1 MNGIP
6 LKASRTSKS
15 TAFHLK
21 PPNMFSKILNVSSQ
35 LIINTARQMK
45 KIKYTNPP
53 KNIREA
59 IKQSEVIEDFLPPP
73 DRLVLK
79 EDNIKVTLELSSKS
93 VRLFKRYAK
102 SKGFKYQRMIRNL
115 IDQYADKVFS
125 A

>member
-1 MNGIP
+1 MEQDTGEMEGIYIM
-6 LKASRTSKS
+6 R
-15 TAFHLK
+15 
-21 PPNMFSKILNVSSQ
+21 
-35 LIINTARQMK
+35 

-73 DRLVLK
+73 DQLVFK

-93 VRLFKRYAK
+93 VRLFKHYAR

-115 IDQYADKVFS
+115 IDQYANKVFS
-125 A
+125 H